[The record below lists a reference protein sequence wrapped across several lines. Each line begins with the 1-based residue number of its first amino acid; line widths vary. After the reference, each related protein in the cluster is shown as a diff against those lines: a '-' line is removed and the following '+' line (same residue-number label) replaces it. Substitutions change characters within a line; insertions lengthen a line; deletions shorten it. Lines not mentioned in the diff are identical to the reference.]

1 MNAGP
6 SSAPAAGAVGFGEIN
21 VVCVDLTESLAFY
34 RDALGLP
41 ELEREGSAVRLA
53 LGPVTLLLL
62 PVAPA
67 TRDTRGYP
75 EEATISFDVMV
86 DDLEATV
93 ARLEAAGGRRLDEID
108 DGAGW
113 AVADPDGNPIE
124 VIRRVT

>member
-6 SSAPAAGAVGFGEIN
+6 SSVPTARVSFGEIN
-21 VVCVDLTESLAFY
+21 VVCRDLGTSLAFY
-34 RDALGLP
+34 RDALGLI
-41 ELEREGSAVRLA
+41 EVGREGGAVRLA

-62 PVAPA
+62 PIAEA
-67 TRDTRGYP
+67 MRDTRAYP
-75 EEATISFDVMV
+75 DEATISFDVIV

-93 ARLEAAGGRRLDEID
+93 ARLEAGGGQRLDEID

-124 VIRRVT
+124 VLARGA